1 MKFRL
6 VKTVALFFFLLF
18 AVACVKN
25 QPSAEIKADSLTEP
39 IMQILNTAAIMM
51 DSSEWNNASSLIRNT
66 LTENENS
73 LTLTEKYYLYSF
85 EAEIFYYS
93 ALTEPGINSALKAR
107 EMARKS
113 NNQILEGSSE
123 NFLGLFYLNKKKFR
137 EAINHFRRALD
148 LIPENDSTIWISQ
161 RFHVFGN
168 LGECYLE
175 LGNADSAKFY
185 SRESFRRSVIKH
197 NTRAQALACWNI
209 SEAFLIENKPDSAEY
224 YIQKGLQYCN
234 DQPYLVDAKLFLLST
249 QIRANNN
256 NSRNALKEGHA
267 LTLHEN
273 ASDFSRIEFINEA
286 ISFHEKNSEFKEA
299 YRLQQS
305 LNKTKNK
312 LQLSEDSLR
321 LSLLENYYV
330 NENRL
335 RAEKEKR
342 IVSEFQIEA
351 SRSVIIALISL
362 TIALLSLILMFRFR
376 QKQKNKIRELKFEQ
390 EKEEL
395 RIAKEAGEY
404 KTRLETI
411 DEERNRIARELHD
424 DIGSSM
430 SSLNIFAGLA
440 LENGEKNPEKTNE
453 LLQKIKEYSGNIAEN
468 ISDLIWAVYTKNDT
482 YGHLI
487 QRMKNFCFEILG
499 AKNIDPVFNYPQS
512 LHYKNAGLEIR
523 KNILLI
529 FKEAVNNIAKYS
541 NAKSTVFTFVLKDNV
556 INLIIEDDGIGFDES
571 VAVQGNGMNSMR
583 ARARAMNAQI
593 SIQTAPGK
601 GTRISISFT
610 DDSEV

>member
-1 MKFRL
+1 MKYRL
-6 VKTVALFFFLLF
+6 AISITLFSGLLLF
-18 AVACVKN
+18 AACVKN
-25 QPSAEIKADSLTEP
+25 QPSAEVKADQVNQDVLL
-39 IMQILNTAAIMM
+39 ILNDAATLM
-51 DSSEWNNASSLIRNT
+51 DSSAWNDASSLIRNT
-66 LTENENS
+66 LTEHESS

-107 EMARKS
+107 EVARKS
-113 NNQILEGSSE
+113 KNQILEGSSE
-123 NFLGLFYLNKKKFR
+123 NFLGLFYLNKKKYR
-137 EAINHFRRALD
+137 EAINHFRRALN
-148 LIPENDSTIWISQ
+148 LIPENDSTIWISR

-168 LGECYLE
+168 LGECYLG
-175 LGNADSAKFY
+175 LGNADSAKYY
-185 SRESFRRSVIKH
+185 SRESFRRSVIKE
-197 NTRAQALACWNI
+197 NIRAQALACWNI
-209 SEAFLIENKPDSAEY
+209 SEAFLIENLSDSAEF
-224 YIQKGLQYCN
+224 YIQKGLEYCN
-234 DQPYLVDAKLFLLST
+234 NQPNLIDAKLFLLST
-249 QIRANNN
+249 QVQANKV
-256 NSRNALKEGHA
+256 NSRNALQEG
-267 LTLHEN
+267 LSLISHEN
-273 ASDFSRIEFINEA
+273 ASDFSRIEFIKEA

-299 YRLQQS
+299 YRLEQT
-305 LNKTKNK
+305 LNKTKEN
-312 LQLSEDSLR
+312 LQQSEDSLR
-321 LSLLENYYV
+321 LSLLENYYI

-362 TIALLSLILMFRFR
+362 SVALLSLILMFRFR
-376 QKQKNKIRELKFEQ
+376 QKQKNRIRELKFEK

-404 KTRLETI
+404 KTRLEAI

-440 LENGEKNPEKTNE
+440 LENEDKNPEKTKE
-453 LLQKIKEYSGNIAEN
+453 LLLKIKEQSGNIAEN

-499 AKNIDPVFNYPQS
+499 AKNIDPVFNYPPA
-512 LHYKNAGLEIR
+512 LYYKNAGLEVR

-541 NAKSTVFTFVLKDNV
+541 KAKSAEFTFELKENV
-556 INLIIEDDGIGFDES
+556 INLIIKDNGIGFDES
-571 VAVQGNGMNSMR
+571 VAVHGNGMNSMR
-583 ARARAMNAQI
+583 ARARAMKAQI
-593 SIQTAPGK
+593 FIQTAPGQ

-610 DDSEV
+610 DDSDS